1 MPFQGFP
8 SRWKPGVC
16 LLLHPRA
23 RLSVPFSIPSPMSSK
38 HLVLTSLP
46 LTIILTNLNCIF
58 NVRLALC

>member
-16 LLLHPRA
+16 LLLHPSE

-38 HLVLTSLP
+38 HLVFSRLP

-58 NVRLALC
+58 NVRLAL

>member
-16 LLLHPRA
+16 LRLHPRA

-38 HLVLTSLP
+38 HLVFFQAA
-46 LTIILTNLNCIF
+46 F
-58 NVRLALC
+58 NYHPNEP